1 MLDFTNATF
10 EGIAIH
16 EVGNKLRDEEI
27 KFSKAEVELS
37 DAELET
43 ILMKYL
49 LTPFKGEEFFHFS
62 HPTIITQNEIYSF
75 CWSVFEYP
83 GMFFDNSKAIARHL
97 YEQST
102 HPKIKAGELYVI
114 LLHNC
119 KIDSVFTE
127 AIGIFKSE
135 TKETFLKVEPNAV
148 NYDIKYE
155 DGININKLDKG
166 CIIFNTDKE
175 NGFKVAIVD
184 TGGSSD
190 AQYWKNDF
198 LGLTPC
204 DDDFHNT
211 KNYLSFCKSF
221 VSDKLGDDFKVDKAD
236 QIKMLNDSISFF
248 KKNEKFDIDEFA
260 EEVIG
265 EPSMI
270 GAFKDYKKSYEA
282 DKEIQIDDDF
292 DISAAAVKKQART
305 FKSILKLDKNFHIYI
320 HGDRELIEKGFDQAS
335 GLQYYKVYFKEE
347 S

>member
-83 GMFFDNSKAIARHL
+83 GMFFDSSKAIARHL